1 MTRKEKFDEMVA
13 KIQKIE
19 GTKLYHVNQS
29 TIEFHM
35 KRLRAYFN
43 NDCKSNEEKQLLDLD
58 FNVSVKKLETIL
70 NQ

>member
-13 KIQKIE
+13 KAQKIK
-19 GTKLYHVNQS
+19 GTKLYYNNQS

-43 NDCKSNEEKQLLDLD
+43 NDCKSNEEKELLELD
-58 FNVSVKKLETIL
+58 FDVSVKELEAIL